1 MTGKNFSQIC
11 FISESVTETGGVFED
26 LDAIREL
33 KNAVSNP
40 DNYFTSAKNDIVLG
54 MAKTPKKQ
62 AVSGEESVQRTA
74 LSHEHPDV
82 LSEAQNS

>member
-1 MTGKNFSQIC
+1 MHPFFTLGTMKQIT

-33 KNAVSNP
+33 KNTVSNP
-40 DNYFTSAKNDIVLG
+40 DNYFT
-54 MAKTPKKQ
+54 
-62 AVSGEESVQRTA
+62 GEESVQRTA

-82 LSEAQNS
+82 FSEAQNS

>member
-1 MTGKNFSQIC
+1 MKKIS

-40 DNYFTSAKNDIVLG
+40 DIYFT
-54 MAKTPKKQ
+54 
-62 AVSGEESVQRTA
+62 GEESVQRTA
-74 LSHEHPDV
+74 LIHERPDV